1 LFFFI
6 RKHITP
12 DCRRNIGAI
21 LWPIQ
26 NSIRIYGWRLDHLVD
41 LIEIKFMVSSTL
53 WMRICGWLVVYR
65 PLVPRNQV
73 WANNL
78 WLCKQLYEN
87 KLKLRWLELMLRW
100 PNLIPR
106 QLTWGIKWM
115 SLSNYCQPLG
125 VHVVYLVALLVL
137 VMKIRL
143 RLRCFLKFTSIK

>member
-1 LFFFI
+1 
-6 RKHITP
+6 
-12 DCRRNIGAI
+12 
-21 LWPIQ
+21 
-26 NSIRIYGWRLDHLVD
+26 
-41 LIEIKFMVSSTL
+41 MVSSTL

-115 SLSNYCQPLG
+115 SLTTIVNP
-125 VHVVYLVALLVL
+125 
-137 VMKIRL
+137 
-143 RLRCFLKFTSIK
+143 